1 MYRSECKSWCY
12 DQPMR
17 GDNYRESNYKEAGRK
32 DYDNDSCQQQWD
44 KSPCYDCHSCPW
56 YFCCNSPWSPGPP
69 NWDKC
74 DKHEKD
80 KCDKHKRKEES
91 ENEIDATTTVNICQ
105 NANASGGNGGSGGDG
120 GDAYGG
126 SAAAASAES
135 EGGEGDASASA
146 TVCENGPDAV
156 QTLRKAM
163 ANPNLSEQDLQS
175 LQELLDLQLGASVAI
190 GDAAAA
196 GGNATGGNGGN
207 GGAGGAGGAITQTAS
222 VTVEN
227 YVIINAADN
236 LTTPPKMKLGIN
248 GKHVEVT
255 MDENGNTF
263 VNGQKMDEQQ
273 LDNGT
278 KVFIFR
284 NNEVKKS
291 E

>member
-1 MYRSECKSWCY
+1 MYRNESNSWCY
-12 DQPMR
+12 DQPLR
-17 GDNYRESNYKEAGRK
+17 RDNYRES
-32 DYDNDSCQQQWD
+32 DNIEFAN
-44 KSPCYDCHSCPW
+44 KSYRNEFWQNDRNNSNSRDCRCCPW
-56 YFCCNSPWSPGPP
+56 YCYCWPNDSACCPCQPGG
-69 NWDKC
+69 NDQKHDK
-74 DKHEKD
+74 
-80 KCDKHKRKEES
+80 KRED

-105 NANASGGNGGSGGDG
+105 NANASGGDGGNGGNG

-126 SAAAASAES
+126 SAAAASAENQ
-135 EGGEGDASASA
+135 GGEGDANASA

-163 ANPNLSEQDLQS
+163 ANPNLNEQDLRS

-196 GGNATGGNGGN
+196 GGNAAGGNGGS
-207 GGAGGAGGAITQTAS
+207 GGAGGAGGAITQSAA
-222 VTVEN
+222 VAVEN
-227 YVIINAADN
+227 YVIINPGN
-236 LTTPPKMKLGIN
+236 NYPGPPAIKLGVN
-248 GKHVEVT
+248 GKQVDVT